1 MASFTD
7 ARATRSPMST
17 PKITS
22 ANLKKALNAIDPS
35 LVDQIKNV
43 GADAATGA
51 VDARELALV
60 ANAVRERRSAS
71 ANAANE
77 ARDDENVARALSY
90 VILTA
95 ITSHITL
102 EKAVGK
108 RAKTNADRADRDA
121 TAPQWKD
128 LKPHIEAS
136 FEALTALRIHTQ
148 PVGDANAC
156 VRCDGAVSLQTQ
168 RQKIYM
174 SVRRDASI
182 EVPRFRLTVLAFTRR
197 MTAVWCASCASREA
211 TRTLALSAKR

>member
-7 ARATRSPMST
+7 ARATRSPMPTAAVT
-17 PKITS
+17 P

-35 LVDQIKNV
+35 LVDQIRNV

-60 ANAVRERRSAS
+60 ANAVRGRRSTS

-77 ARDDENVARALSY
+77 ADAHGEVARALSY
-90 VILTA
+90 VILTS
-95 ITSHITL
+95 ITWRGTL
-102 EKAVGK
+102 ATAVGK

-121 TAPQWKD
+121 PPPQWKD
-128 LKPHIEAS
+128 LKPHIKAS
-136 FEALTALRIHTQ
+136 FAARTALRIHTQ

-156 VRCDGAVSLQTQ
+156 DHCDGAASLQTQ
-168 RQKIYM
+168 RQQIYM
-174 SVRRDASI
+174 TVRRDASI

-211 TRTLALSAKR
+211 ARTLALSAKR

>member
-1 MASFTD
+1 
-7 ARATRSPMST
+7 MST

-35 LVDQIKNV
+35 LVDQIRNV

-60 ANAVRERRSAS
+60 ANAVRERRSTS

-77 ARDDENVARALSY
+77 ADDDENVARALSY

-95 ITSHITL
+95 IKWRSTL
-102 EKAVGK
+102 ATAVGK

-121 TAPQWKD
+121 PPPQWQQ
-128 LKPHIEAS
+128 LKKHIKAS
-136 FEALTALRIHTQ
+136 FAAPTALRTQ

-168 RQKIYM
+168 RRKIYM

-182 EVPRFRLTVLAFTRR
+182 EVPRFRLTALAFTRR
-197 MTAVWCASCASREA
+197 VTVGSCAFFASREA
-211 TRTLALSAKR
+211 TRTPALSAKR

>member
-1 MASFTD
+1 MPTAD
-7 ARATRSPMST
+7 VT
-17 PKITS
+17 P

-35 LVDQIKNV
+35 LVDHIRNV
-43 GADAATGA
+43 GGDAPTGA

-71 ANAANE
+71 TNTANE
-77 ARDDENVARALSY
+77 ADADEEVARALSY
-90 VILTA
+90 VILTS
-95 ITSHITL
+95 ITWRSTL
-102 EKAVGK
+102 ATAVGK
-108 RAKTNADRADRDA
+108 RAKTNADRAARDA

-128 LKPHIEAS
+128 LKPHIVAS
-136 FEALTALRIHTQ
+136 FAAPTALRIHTQ

-156 VRCDGAVSLQTQ
+156 GRCDGAASLQTQ

-197 MTAVWCASCASREA
+197 TTAVWCASCASREA

>member
-1 MASFTD
+1 MPTAD
-7 ARATRSPMST
+7 VT
-17 PKITS
+17 P

-35 LVDQIKNV
+35 LVDHIRNV
-43 GADAATGA
+43 GGDAPTGA

-71 ANAANE
+71 TNAENE

-102 EKAVGK
+102 EKAMGK
-108 RAKTNADRADRDA
+108 RAKTNADRAARDA

-128 LKPHIEAS
+128 LKPHIVAS
-136 FEALTALRIHTQ
+136 FAARTALRIHTQ

-156 VRCDGAVSLQTQ
+156 GRCDGAASLQTQ
-168 RQKIYM
+168 RQQIYM
-174 SVRRDASI
+174 TVRRDASI

-197 MTAVWCASCASREA
+197 TTAVWCASCASREA

>member
-35 LVDQIKNV
+35 LVDQIRNV

-60 ANAVRERRSAS
+60 ANAVRERRSTS

-77 ARDDENVARALSY
+77 ADDDENVARALSY

-108 RAKTNADRADRDA
+108 RAKTNADRDVRDA

-197 MTAVWCASCASREA
+197 MPAVWCASCASREA